1 MCSLVAFFR
10 EVPVVLAKLKPYL
23 LTSIPGVDNL
33 EGALKLRE
41 WQETLVSLTILAKK
55 YKVKAVLIPCSRLFT
70 LRGTAVSKVLSPF
83 AGAAYALIQANY
95 PQSEASAASRL
106 VDLLVAQGSVAS
118 RLPRSCQVGNYWGPS
133 RLLWNVSAQQL
144 DTV

>member
-23 LTSIPGVDNL
+23 LTSMPGVDNL

-55 YKVKAVLIPCSRLFT
+55 YKVKPFPTPAAPSIRT
-70 LRGTAVSKVLSPF
+70 LHRNS
-83 AGAAYALIQANY
+83 
-95 PQSEASAASRL
+95 
-106 VDLLVAQGSVAS
+106 
-118 RLPRSCQVGNYWGPS
+118 
-133 RLLWNVSAQQL
+133 
-144 DTV
+144 